1 MAYEF
6 DVDVAGDP
14 AGVLGRV
21 KKVAEERGGTL
32 EGDAES
38 GTFSG
43 QGVFGT
49 YRIEGARM
57 RIALTAKPFFLT
69 WPAIETAV
77 RSFFK

>member
-6 DVDVAGDP
+6 DIDFNGEP
-14 AGVLGRV
+14 AGVLARV
-21 KKVAEERGGTL
+21 KALAEQRGGTL
-32 EGDAES
+32 EGDDES

-43 QGVFGT
+43 QGVLGT
-49 YRIEGARM
+49 YRVEESKM

-77 RSFFK
+77 RSFFT